1 MIDFNKSLLENC
13 IQHGPLV
20 CAHRGI
26 ASGNIPCNTIPAFN
40 AALLQ
45 GADMI
50 ELDVSKSRD
59 GEFYVFHPGMEPAHL
74 RSKRLIS
81 ILSDKKVSKLRF
93 VNQDNVPTQFGVYRL
108 DEVLNFLKGKCY
120 INVDKYPIDVPG
132 ISNVI
137 RRCGVENQ
145 VIVKCN
151 AKDKKTLEKI
161 KNHAPDLM
169 FMAVFHDCDEGITD
183 SIAADGINCIGA
195 EVLFKKED
203 VQVANKA
210 YVDIMHEKGRVVWV
224 NSIVYDYKAVL
235 AAGHND
241 DIAVAGDLENGWG
254 WLLDKGF
261 DIIQTDWC
269 GMLKDYIKTRN
280 AF

>member
-13 IQHGPLV
+13 IQNGPLV

-50 ELDVSKSRD
+50 ELDVSKNRD

-183 SIAADGINCIGA
+183 SIAAQGINCIGA
-195 EVLFKKED
+195 EVLFKKEG

-224 NSIVYDYKAVL
+224 NSIVYDYKVVL
-235 AAGHND
+235 TAGHND
-241 DIAVAGDLENGWG
+241 DIAVSGDLENGWG

-280 AF
+280 TF

>member
-1 MIDFNKSLLENC
+1 MFSS
-13 IQHGPLV
+13 
-20 CAHRGI
+20 RY
-26 ASGNIPCNTIPAFN
+26 
-40 AALLQ
+40 
-45 GADMI
+45 GAT
-50 ELDVSKSRD
+50 
-59 GEFYVFHPGMEPAHL
+59 HL

-169 FMAVFHDCDEGITD
+169 FRQ
-183 SIAADGINCIGA
+183 
-195 EVLFKKED
+195 LP
-203 VQVANKA
+203 
-210 YVDIMHEKGRVVWV
+210 
-224 NSIVYDYKAVL
+224 
-235 AAGHND
+235 
-241 DIAVAGDLENGWG
+241 
-254 WLLDKGF
+254 
-261 DIIQTDWC
+261 
-269 GMLKDYIKTRN
+269 
-280 AF
+280 